1 MDVAGRVADPSAV
14 DMDDSRDVAGFGGI
28 GIRSGVG
35 MSSIPPHTRNRIAA
49 TVENERVPASQEP
62 PFRFFPCSDGSG
74 MLSASF
80 NSRYRGSWRSASPLN
95 APGNAPGV
103 EVKSGS
109 RLPPAPSV

>member
-28 GIRSGVG
+28 GIRSGAG
-35 MSSIPPHTRNRIAA
+35 MSSITPHTRKRIAGS
-49 TVENERVPASQEP
+49 VGKESVPASQEP
-62 PFRFFPCSDGSG
+62 PFGFFPCSDGSG

-80 NSRYRGSWRSASPLN
+80 NNRYRGSGRSASPLN
-95 APGNAPGV
+95 APG

>member
-1 MDVAGRVADPSAV
+1 MPIRMDVTGRVADPSAV
-14 DMDDSRDVAGFGGI
+14 DMDDSSEVAGFDGI
-28 GIRSGVG
+28 GMRSGTG

-49 TVENERVPASQEP
+49 TVENERVPASQVP
-62 PFRFFPCSDGSG
+62 PFGLFPCSDGSG

-80 NSRYRGSWRSASPLN
+80 NNRYRGSGRPLSPLN
-95 APGNAPGV
+95 IPG